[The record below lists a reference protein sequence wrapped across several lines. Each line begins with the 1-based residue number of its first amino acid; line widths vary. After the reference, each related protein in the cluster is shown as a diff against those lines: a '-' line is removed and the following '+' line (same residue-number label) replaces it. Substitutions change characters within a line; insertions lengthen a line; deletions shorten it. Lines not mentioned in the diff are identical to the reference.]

1 MSHIVGKNVL
11 IVGGGSGLGYHL
23 SKRFFKSKKVIT
35 YFKTRPNDNNST
47 IHKLNLEKEKEL
59 ICFNQFLLN
68 LGLIF
73 DIVYFIGAHT
83 PHYELNEKNSTFSG
97 SYSQKTL
104 DRFIKINCFAPM
116 FIFQKLYQN
125 QLIKKNAKILF
136 FSSLAGSISNRGI
149 LKHNL
154 KGGNQFYRVSKS
166 ALNSGVKNIAYDLDH
181 TNLKLVTI
189 HPGWV
194 KTKSGG
200 SLADFNISESI
211 DSIIDFTN
219 KINKSHHGGFYFL
232 NGKRIEW

>member
-1 MSHIVGKNVL
+1 MSHIIGKNVL

-23 SKRFFKSKKVIT
+23 SKRFLKSKKVIT

-47 IHKLNLEKEKEL
+47 IHKLNLEKENEL
-59 ICFNQFLLN
+59 ICFNEFLLS
-68 LGLIF
+68 LGLVY

-83 PHYELNEKNSTFSG
+83 PHYELNENNSTFSG

-104 DRFIKINCFAPM
+104 EKFIKINCFAPM

-181 TNLKLVTI
+181 TNLKLVII

-200 SLADFNISESI
+200 SLADLDISESI
-211 DSIIDFTN
+211 KSIIDFTI
-219 KINKSHHGGFYFL
+219 KIDKSHHGGFYFS
-232 NGKRIEW
+232 NGERIEW

>member
-11 IVGGGSGLGYHL
+11 IVGGGSGLGHHL
-23 SKRFFKSKKVIT
+23 SKKFLKSKKVVT
-35 YFKTRPNDNNST
+35 YFKTKPTDNNST
-47 IHKLNLEKEKEL
+47 NYKLNLEKEKDL

-68 LGLIF
+68 LGLVF
-73 DIVYFIGAHT
+73 DIIYFVGAHT
-83 PHYELNEKNSTFSG
+83 PHYEADEHNSTFSG
-97 SYSQKTL
+97 TYSQKTL
-104 DRFIKINCFAPM
+104 EKFIKINCFAPM

-125 QLIKKNAKILF
+125 QLLKKNAKVLF
-136 FSSLAGSISNRGI
+136 FSSLAGSISNRGN

-181 TNLKLVTI
+181 TNLKIVII

-200 SLADFNISESI
+200 SLADLNISESI
-211 DSIIDFTN
+211 ESIIDFTI
-219 KINKSHHGGFYFL
+219 KIDKSHHGGFYFSS
-232 NGKRIEW
+232 GKRIEW

>member
-211 DSIIDFTN
+211 ESIIDFTN